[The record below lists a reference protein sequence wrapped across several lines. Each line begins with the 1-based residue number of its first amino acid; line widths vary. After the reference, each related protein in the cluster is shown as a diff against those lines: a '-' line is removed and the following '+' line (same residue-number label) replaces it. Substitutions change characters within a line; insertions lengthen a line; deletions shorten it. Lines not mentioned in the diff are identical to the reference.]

1 MNLRIKNMVCERC
14 ITAVQNIFDDLK
26 IDISTLEL
34 GEIETVKKLNQ
45 KELTNLDVQLK
56 KLGFQILEDF
66 SRKQIEQIKKFI
78 ILKINELDIS
88 EDYVLSK
95 FIGEKLAKDY
105 SLLSKHFS
113 INENV
118 TLEQYFIL
126 QKIEKVKELLLYDEF
141 SLTEI
146 SHKLGYKSVQHL
158 SAQFKN
164 STGFTP
170 TSFKKL
176 KSKNRISLDQV

>member
-1 MNLRIKNMVCERC
+1 MVCNRC
-14 ITAVQNIFDDLK
+14 ISAVQNIFENLQ
-26 IDISTLEL
+26 IEFSSIEL
-34 GEIETVKKLNQ
+34 GEIETTKNLTQTELNQ
-45 KELTNLDVQLK
+45 LDTNLQIQ
-56 KLGFQILEDF
+56 GFQILEN
-66 SRKQIEQIKKFI
+66 SKKKQIEQIKKFI

-88 EDYVLSK
+88 EDFILSK
-95 FIGEKLAKDY
+95 FISKKLAKDY

-113 INENV
+113 MNENV

-126 QKIEKVKELLLYDEF
+126 QKIEKVKELLLYNEF

-146 SHKLGYKSVQHL
+146 SQKLGYKSVQHL
-158 SAQFKN
+158 STQFKN

-176 KSKNRISLDQV
+176 KSKKRISLDQV

>member
-1 MNLRIKNMVCERC
+1 MVCDRC
-14 ITAVQNIFDDLK
+14 ILAVQTVFEDLQ
-26 IDISTLEL
+26 IEVSSIEL
-34 GEIETVKKLNQ
+34 GEIEAVKDLNNE
-45 KELTNLDVQLK
+45 ELNTLNDHLM
-56 KLGFQILEDF
+56 KLGFQVLKGAAK
-66 SRKQIEQIKKFI
+66 KQIEQIKKFI

-88 EDYVLSK
+88 EDFLLSK
-95 FIGEKLAKDY
+95 FISDKLAKDY
-105 SLLSKHFS
+105 SLISKHFS
-113 INENV
+113 MNENL

-126 QKIEKVKELLLYDEF
+126 QKIEKVKELLLYNEF

-146 SHKLGYKSVQHL
+146 SQKLGYKSVQHL

-164 STGFTP
+164 TTGFTP

>member
-1 MNLRIKNMVCERC
+1 MVCDRC
-14 ITAVQNIFDDLK
+14 ILVVQTVFEDLQ
-26 IDISTLEL
+26 IEVSSIEL
-34 GEIETVKKLNQ
+34 GEIETVKDINQQELNT
-45 KELTNLDVQLK
+45 LNDHLMN
-56 KLGFQILEDF
+56 LGFSVLKDATK
-66 SRKQIEQIKKFI
+66 KQIEQIKKFI

-88 EDYVLSK
+88 EDFVLSK
-95 FIGEKLAKDY
+95 FISDKLAKDY
-105 SLLSKHFS
+105 SLISKHFS
-113 INENV
+113 MNENL

-126 QKIEKVKELLLYDEF
+126 QKIEKVKELLLYNEF

-146 SHKLGYKSVQHL
+146 SQKLGYKSVQHL

-164 STGFTP
+164 TTGFTP